1 MPKQAK
7 VLGPLAVKNLTT
19 PGLHFVGEV
28 PGLALQVLPT
38 GARTW
43 ILRVT
48 IGARRREMGLGG
60 YPEVSLAD
68 ARTLARQARQ
78 RIRDGIDPIEERRA
92 ARSALLASA
101 ANIMTFKTA
110 AEALIASKEAEWK
123 NPKHREQWKATLE
136 RYAYPTL
143 GKLSVADIEL
153 PHVMGVLQPI
163 WAKIPET
170 ASRVRGRIEAVLDW
184 ATVSGYRSG
193 LNPAR
198 WRGHLD
204 KKLAQPSKLK
214 ARQNELTGRDGH
226 HAAMPIDGASAFMTR
241 LKAAEG
247 MGARAL
253 EFAIL
258 TAARSGEVRGST
270 WSEIDLEAGIWTVPA
285 ARMKAGKEHRVPLSK
300 AAVDLLKS
308 LPRIAG
314 YDLVFPAA
322 RGGKLSDMA
331 LSAVLRRMDVPATP
345 HGFRSTFRDWVSE
358 RTAYPGDMAEMAL
371 AHAIGSKV
379 EAAYRRGDMF
389 ERRRKMMDDWAAF
402 LTMPKTGGDVVPLR
416 AQA

>member
-7 VLGPLAVKNLTT
+7 VLGPLAVRNLTE

-28 PGLALQVLPT
+28 PGLALQVLPS

-43 ILRVT
+43 ILRIT
-48 IGARRREMGLGG
+48 IAGRRREMGLGG
-60 YPEVSLAD
+60 YPEISLAD

-78 RIRDGIDPIEERRA
+78 KVREGVDPIEERRA

-101 ANIMTFKTA
+101 GKIMTFEDA
-110 AEALIASKEAEWK
+110 CDALIASKQVEWK
-123 NPKHREQWKATLE
+123 NPKSRDQWRATLE
-136 RYAYPTL
+136 SYAYPHI
-143 GKLSVADIEL
+143 GRLSVADIEL
-153 PHVMGVLQPI
+153 SHILNVLQPI
-163 WAKIPET
+163 WTRIPET
-170 ASRVRGRIEAVLDW
+170 ASRLRGRIEAVLDW

-204 KKLAQPSKLK
+204 KKLPQPSKLK
-214 ARQNELTGRDGH
+214 ARRNERIGSDGH
-226 HAAMPIDGASAFMTR
+226 HAAMPIAVAPTFMLQLR
-241 LKAAEG
+241 KAEG

-258 TAARSGEVRGST
+258 TAARSGEVRGAT
-270 WSEIDLEAGIWTVPA
+270 WNEIDLDSGVWVVPA
-285 ARMKAGKEHRVPLSK
+285 SRMKGSKEHRVPLSE
-300 AAVDLLKS
+300 AASEMLKT
-308 LPRIAG
+308 LPRMAG
-314 YDLVFPAA
+314 TDFVFPAP

-331 LSAVLRRMDVPATP
+331 LGAVLRRMKIAATA
-345 HGFRSTFRDWVSE
+345 HGFRSTFRDWVGE
-358 RTAYPGDMAEMAL
+358 RTAYPGEMAEMAL

-389 ERRRKMMDDWAAF
+389 ERRRKLMEDWASF
-402 LTMPKTGGDVVPLR
+402 LARPQRRGEVIPLR
-416 AQA
+416 GRS

>member
-1 MPKQAK
+1 
-7 VLGPLAVKNLTT
+7 
-19 PGLHFVGEV
+19 
-28 PGLALQVLPT
+28 
-38 GARTW
+38 
-43 ILRVT
+43 
-48 IGARRREMGLGG
+48 
-60 YPEVSLAD
+60 
-68 ARTLARQARQ
+68 
-78 RIRDGIDPIEERRA
+78 
-92 ARSALLASA
+92 
-101 ANIMTFKTA
+101 
-110 AEALIASKEAEWK
+110 
-123 NPKHREQWKATLE
+123 
-136 RYAYPTL
+136 
-143 GKLSVADIEL
+143 
-153 PHVMGVLQPI
+153 
-163 WAKIPET
+163 
-170 ASRVRGRIEAVLDW
+170 
-184 ATVSGYRSG
+184 
-193 LNPAR
+193 
-198 WRGHLD
+198 
-204 KKLAQPSKLK
+204 
-214 ARQNELTGRDGH
+214 
-226 HAAMPIDGASAFMTR
+226 MPIDGASAFMTR

-314 YDLVFPAA
+314 NDLVFPAA

-402 LTMPKTGGDVVPLR
+402 LTMPKTGGDVVSLR